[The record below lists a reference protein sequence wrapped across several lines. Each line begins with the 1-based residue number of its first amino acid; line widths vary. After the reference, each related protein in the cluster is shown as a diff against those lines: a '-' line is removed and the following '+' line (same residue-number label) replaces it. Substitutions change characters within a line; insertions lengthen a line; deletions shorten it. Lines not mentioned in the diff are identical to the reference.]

1 MTRRLCMPL
10 VLVAASLVMA
20 GCSYNPAR
28 VETRPL
34 IEVDGYSGHRH
45 YRGDDRR
52 YRDRHRRV
60 ERHYYY
66 DDRRHYYDDRRHD
79 RRGRGLCPPG
89 LRMQGRC

>member
-1 MTRRLCMPL
+1 MRTPVRLLML
-10 VLVAASLVMA
+10 AMVASILALA
-20 GCSYNPAR
+20 GCSYTPAR

-52 YRDRHRRV
+52 YYRDRHRRV

-66 DDRRHYYDDRRHD
+66 DDRRHD
-79 RRGRGLCPPG
+79 RRGRGFCPPG

>member
-1 MTRRLCMPL
+1 MRTPARLFML
-10 VLVAASLVMA
+10 ALVAVTLTLAD
-20 GCSYNPAR
+20 CSYTPAR

-45 YRGDDRR
+45 YSGDDRR

-60 ERHYYY
+60 EHHHYH
-66 DDRRHYYDDRRHD
+66 DD
-79 RRGRGLCPPG
+79 RRGRGFCPPG